1 MPLYSADTIPLHS
14 AIPPYASPFSLIPF
28 FLLLPSFSR
37 PPSPAPPFP
46 APPSLALLL
55 LPLLFPLVR
64 PLPVRPSAIP
74 LSPVQRASALCFPL
88 PSLVPV
94 PSIRIMIIC
103 KKIYIILS

>member
-28 FLLLPSFSR
+28 FLPPPSFSCPSFSR
-37 PPSPAPPFP
+37 CRLPSSVTSLSAPPPSP
-46 APPSLALLL
+46 
-55 LPLLFPLVR
+55 R
-64 PLPVRPSAIP
+64 
-74 LSPVQRASALCFPL
+74 SPVQWASALCFPP

-103 KKIYIILS
+103 RKINIILS